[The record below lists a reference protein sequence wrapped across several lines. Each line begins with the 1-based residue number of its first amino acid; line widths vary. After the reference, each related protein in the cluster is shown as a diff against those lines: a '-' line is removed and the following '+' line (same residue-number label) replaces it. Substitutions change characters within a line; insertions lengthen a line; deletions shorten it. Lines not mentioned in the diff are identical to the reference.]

1 MVKKLL
7 AATMLSA
14 CAMPALAADDSGVY
28 LVGTIGSVTK
38 ITDVET
44 TNSATGM
51 IGYKFSRFFSVEGGM
66 GALAADAKYTVAQT
80 PVVIAGTSYTYTTT
94 SMTGS
99 EFSAVFGIPLS
110 KNFSLYAKGGYTSLE
125 RSNKPSPPEVEVNW
139 KGSLVGVGAQYMLP
153 FSISAGGGKI
163 KIGFRL
169 GANRYNLK
177 DATGAL
183 SMNPVNAYVGGV
195 IAF

>member
-1 MVKKLL
+1 MMKKLL
-7 AATMLSA
+7 AATMLTA

-44 TNSATGM
+44 TSSATGM
-51 IGYKFSRFFSVEGGM
+51 IGYRFSRFFAIEGGM
-66 GALAADAKYTVAQT
+66 GALASDAKYAVLPAPVTVA
-80 PVVIAGTSYTYTTT
+80 GTTYQFTKTTLA
-94 SMTGS
+94 GS
-99 EFSAVFGIPLS
+99 EFAAVFGLPLS
-110 KNFSLYAKGGYTSLE
+110 KNFSLYLKGGFTNLE
-125 RSNKPSPPEVEVNW
+125 REYSPSPNEYEDAW
-139 KGSLVGVGAQYMLP
+139 SGSLVGVGAQYMLP
-153 FSISAGGGKI
+153 FSIKAGGGKI

-177 DATGAL
+177 NSTGT
-183 SMNPVNAYVGGV
+183 STMNPVNAYAGGV